1 MASTLF
7 NSFNTPKS
15 LLKSG
20 LYIAALSAPIFGGM
34 ISSVQAEEFE
44 GYCGTATNQ
53 VHVSAGRATKEEY
66 VYAKAVGSKDD
77 LGMYFSDSAT
87 LKETTE
93 GYFNKVDSC
102 PPKQVKPYEHAAEA
116 VDNEIFND
124 IGPLNL
130 AVTGGHL
137 LTSLSGTHP
146 QEDEVATTGQVKI
159 PANATIRHAFLYYSG
174 TIAMEGGDFTP
185 DDLQTETDVL
195 NNRISFSINGDDYP
209 LMSPGRD
216 APAETS
222 SVGSTS
228 HMLAPTTYHWGTLTG
243 VTSTYWTNR
252 LDITNMFKGSYR
264 GDVTVTVN
272 PPEFVDTSAN
282 TSTANGGNPAGSSV
296 YNPCYGVS
304 NWSIMVIYEEPEA
317 KTRQLIVRDGVVQ
330 AWDYKFIHSGGWRRP
345 MFSFAHEALAG
356 DLEFIAYGTGERGG
370 ADLPAQPTCACGCG
384 GLYNVTEGSGGY
396 DDTSKFFSNQHVDPL
411 EVVGDPL
418 NRDKNNGP
426 WKLAQDANTSLV
438 GNDWTLV
445 DSGGKYTEF
454 ANLFEGEETFADD
467 DLAVTN
473 ENEMTVAGDAYGGHP
488 WAGRGEVSYHGWGS
502 AINVIG
508 VKLDPTAVT
517 QGETST
523 TIYMKGDQKD
533 VFKPQANTLISYL
546 ALLVDVDGG
555 DAAPEITLAGA
566 NPVNL
571 LEGTS
576 FVEPGFSALDNED
589 GDITASVAVA
599 CNFNTAETL
608 AAGNYEC
615 SYTVTDSADN
625 TSVAT
630 RAIIA
635 AANQAPAITLVGNNP
650 LVLAEAAT
658 FTDPGATAN
667 DPEDGDISAS
677 ITVTCD
683 FDTATPLTVGSY
695 QCTYSVSDSL
705 GLADSAVRDITVTAN
720 LAPTITLVGANP
732 ISLVAGTAFTDPGA
746 TATDPEDGDISAAI
760 TATCNVD
767 TATAGEYSC
776 TYNVKDSKQLAATPV
791 SRAVIVT
798 AAPACT
804 DFTSAVSEHE
814 AAGRAYSTTTTEG
827 QTCWGTFCWGGTE
840 VTTWIATGSDENL
853 GTSGSATVTLKA
865 IEGGFVTGE
874 CPADPQPPVIETY
887 AVTTLNYNQAIVTG
901 TASDADGD
909 IDRVV
914 LGLGAVTGITCEG
927 TINFTCT
934 LDYSVHNIEVGAAFG
949 VSLAAWDSRDTVSNV
964 EQFTI
969 TRPEQQAEVA
979 PVIENV
985 QYTVSGQ
992 NLTVTADITDADGDL
1007 EFAVVVRVDDIG
1019 GIDCVNSG
1027 GDQYTCTVENLPADT
1042 YTWKVDAEDIAG
1054 NRTSSESFT
1063 VTIEEAGSCF
1073 TTSNSDHGAA
1083 NRATLKYNVLYYA
1096 NGSNDYLGLSGDT
1109 ISLEET
1115 SAGVWTKVTSC
1126 P

>member
-7 NSFNTPKS
+7 NAFNTPKS

-20 LYIAALSAPIFGGM
+20 LYIAALSAPVFGGM
-34 ISSVQAEEFE
+34 VSNAQAEEFV

-53 VHVSAGRATKEEY
+53 VHVSAGRAAQDGY
-66 VYAKAVGSKDD
+66 VYAKAIGSNDD
-77 LGMYFSDSAT
+77 LGFYYSDSAT
-87 LKETTE
+87 LKETSE

-102 PPKQVKPYEHAAEA
+102 PPKQVQPYEHAAEA

-137 LTSLSGTHP
+137 LTSLSGGHP
-146 QEDEVATTGQVKI
+146 QEDEVATSGQVTI

-185 DDLQTETDVL
+185 DNLQTETDVL
-195 NNRISFSINGDDYP
+195 NNRISFNINGDDYP

-216 APAETS
+216 APTDTS

-228 HMLAPTTYHWGTLTG
+228 HVLAPTTYHWGTLTG

-252 LDITNMFKGSYR
+252 LDITKMFKESYR

-282 TSTANGGNPAGSSV
+282 NSTSNGGNPAGSSV

-330 AWDYKFIHSGGWRRP
+330 AWDYKFIHSGTWRRP
-345 MFSFAHEALAG
+345 KFSFAHEALAG

-384 GLYNVTEGSGGY
+384 GLYNVTAGSGGF
-396 DDTSKFFSNQHVDPL
+396 DDTSNFFSNQHVDPL

-426 WKLAQDANTSLV
+426 WKLGADANTSLV

-467 DLAVTN
+467 DPAITN

-488 WAGRGEVSYHGWGS
+488 WAGRGEVSYHGVGS

-508 VKLDPTAVT
+508 VKLDPTALT
-517 QGETST
+517 QGETAT

-571 LEGTS
+571 LEGTQ
-576 FVEPGFSALDNED
+576 FIEPGFSALDNED
-589 GDITASVAVA
+589 GDITADVTVS
-599 CNFNTAETL
+599 CDFNTAQTL

-630 RAIIA
+630 RSIIA
-635 AANQAPAITLVGNNP
+635 AANQAPVITLIGNNP
-650 LVLAEAAT
+650 LVLAESAT
-658 FTDPGATAN
+658 FADPGASAT
-667 DPEDGDISAS
+667 DPEDGDITAD
-677 ITVTCD
+677 ITVTCN
-683 FDTATPLTVGSY
+683 FDTAIPLAVGSY
-695 QCTYSVSDSL
+695 QCTYAVADSL
-705 GLADSAVRDITVTAN
+705 GLTDSVVRDITVTAN
-720 LAPTITLVGANP
+720 QAPTITLVGANP
-732 ISLVAGTAFTDPGA
+732 ISIVAGTTFTDPGA

-776 TYNVKDSKQLAATPV
+776 TYNVKDSQQLAATPV
-791 SRAVIVT
+791 SRTVIVT
-798 AAPACT
+798 EAPACT
-804 DFTSAVSEHE
+804 DFTSTVSEHE
-814 AAGRAYSTTTTEG
+814 AAGRAYSETATEG
-827 QTCWGTFCWGGTE
+827 ETCWGTFCWGGTE
-840 VTTWIATGSDENL
+840 VTTWYATGSNNNL

-865 IEGGFVTGE
+865 VEGGFVAGE
-874 CPADPQPPVIETY
+874 CPAGPQP
-887 AVTTLNYNQAIVTG
+887 
-901 TASDADGD
+901 
-909 IDRVV
+909 
-914 LGLGAVTGITCEG
+914 
-927 TINFTCT
+927 
-934 LDYSVHNIEVGAAFG
+934 
-949 VSLAAWDSRDTVSNV
+949 
-964 EQFTI
+964 
-969 TRPEQQAEVA
+969 

-992 NLTVTADITDADGDL
+992 NLTITADITDANGDL
-1007 EFAVVVRVDDIG
+1007 AFAVAVRTNDVG
-1019 GIDCVNSG
+1019 GIDCINSG
-1027 GDQYTCTVENLPADT
+1027 GDQFTCAMDNLPVDT
-1042 YTWKVDAEDIAG
+1042 YTWRVDAEDEAG
-1054 NRTSSESFT
+1054 NRASSEPFT
-1063 VTIEEAGSCF
+1063 VTIVEAGTCY

-1096 NGSNDYLGLSGDT
+1096 NGSNDYLGMGTDT
-1109 ISLEET
+1109 TSLEET